1 MRLLWLSSRNS
12 REILRDKLNLMFGIG
27 FPVIL
32 LLLLSAINAG
42 IPKEAGMVLFEL
54 QNLTPGVS
62 VFGLSFLSLFSA
74 LLIAKDRESAFMMRL
89 MTSPLS
95 AGDFIFG
102 YLLPLVPMALAQ
114 SVMCYLLAMA
124 LGLAP
129 TVHILTAV
137 LVNIPAALFFIGLG
151 LLCGT
156 VMGSRQ
162 VGGFC
167 GALLTNLAAWLSGTW
182 FDVAMVGG
190 AFEKIAGVFPFVHA
204 VNAGRAALAG
214 NYAAIFPDLF
224 WVIGWAALILLTAV
238 LLFMRKLRRGI

>member
-1 MRLLWLSSRNS
+1 MRFLWLSSRNG
-12 REILRDKLNLMFGIG
+12 REILRDKLNLMFGVG

-42 IPKEAGMVLFEL
+42 IPKEANMVLFET

-89 MTSPLS
+89 LTSPLS

-114 SVMCYLLAMA
+114 SVVCYLLAMA
-124 LGLAP
+124 LGLTP

-182 FDVAMVGG
+182 FDLGMVGG
-190 AFEKIAGVFPFVHA
+190 AFEKIAGIFPFVHA

-214 NYAAIFPDLF
+214 NYAAVFPDLF
-224 WVIGWAALILLTAV
+224 WVLGWAVLILVTAV
-238 LLFMRKLRRGI
+238 LLFTRKLRRGV